1 MPRPRTQQSPPPAL
15 PRAFRPLLAPTR
27 AESIRRQ
34 ESGLIL
40 LNLTVLAGLSGLHVL
55 FSPALG
61 APSRLFFAVVF
72 GRFAMQVLELLGL
85 HLIPESLAERLLPA
99 YAHTTI
105 WLNVGFAF
113 LIAWLAHFEDSHYV
127 ALMVIPVI
135 AAAFRYRWS
144 GITLVVAA
152 AVTLTFLQVWLYYQG
167 RGAVRL
173 SEYFEAT
180 NVMLIYVVVAVIVS
194 FLARQVRSEQAA
206 LRRNLEELERTR
218 DRLVQEEKLAAVG
231 RLASSVAHEIR
242 NPVSLIVS
250 SLQLAREGRGTLA
263 ADELEEIVAGEAAR
277 LEKLTSDFLLSARQ
291 RPPERRPT
299 VLADS
304 LEYVASLARDRATAA
319 GITLAVACPA
329 DLRASVDAFQI
340 HQALLN
346 LVLNAVDAFALE
358 SAQMPADAPDRTP
371 DRGRAPTAARRGTVT
386 LAAAPAAPAAP
397 TRPVGS
403 NEPAH
408 SAGVLLTVTDDGP
421 AIPEGLAVRIF
432 EPFFT
437 TKETGTGLGLTIARN
452 VARAHGGDLELAV
465 NRPGRVCLEIAL
477 PDCLLPAAAPPPDVP
492 ATPSPLSST
501 PA

>member
-1 MPRPRTQQSPPPAL
+1 MTRLRTQQVPPPAL
-15 PRAFRPLLAPTR
+15 PKAFRPLLACTR

-40 LNLTVLAGLSGLHVL
+40 LNLTVLAGLAGLHVL
-55 FSPALG
+55 FAPALG

-85 HLIPESLAERLLPA
+85 HLLPDELTDRLLPA
-99 YAHTTI
+99 YAHATI
-105 WLNVGFAF
+105 WLNIGFAF

-152 AVTLTFLQVWLYYQG
+152 AVTLTFLQVWLYFQSQG
-167 RGAVRL
+167 VVDL

-206 LRRNLEELERTR
+206 LERNLAELERTR
-218 DRLVQEEKLAAVG
+218 DRLVEEEKLAAVG
-231 RLASSVAHEIR
+231 RLASAVAHEIR

-250 SLQLAREGRGTLA
+250 SLEMAREGRGTLS
-263 ADELEEIVAGEAAR
+263 ADELGEIVAGEAAR

-291 RPPERRPT
+291 RPPERRAT
-299 VLADS
+299 ALADS
-304 LEYVASLARDRATAA
+304 LEYVTSLARDRAAEA
-319 GITLAVACPA
+319 GVELVVLCPR
-329 DLRASVDAFQI
+329 DLRASVDGYQL

-346 LVLNAVDAFALE
+346 LVLNAVDALTSE
-358 SAQMPADAPDRTP
+358 
-371 DRGRAPTAARRGTVT
+371 RAPVRTAGANTDTPRGGDRAGTVT
-386 LAAAPAAPAAP
+386 LTAE
-397 TRPVGS
+397 PVGES
-403 NEPAH
+403 D
-408 SAGVLLTVTDDGP
+408 VLIAVEDDGP
-421 AIPEGLAVRIF
+421 PIPAAVTLRIF

-437 TKETGTGLGLTIARN
+437 TKDTGTGLGLTIAHN
-452 VARAHGGDLELAV
+452 VARAHGGDLALTV
-465 NRPGRVCLEIAL
+465 NRPGAVRMEITL
-477 PDCLLPAAAPPPDVP
+477 PGCRPDAAASDTEAGRAAAAP
-492 ATPSPLSST
+492 SSV
-501 PA
+501 A